1 MKIKIISLFAL
12 AVLVVSCSTPAAPE
26 YDPLPGYYQE
36 VSRGWN
42 LFQQEN
48 YSIAASSFRTAIKAD
63 LEDAQSEAYVGL
75 AWSLALQDSL
85 AKAVNNYQ
93 AALLRDP
100 DSPKPLVFILS
111 GLSFC
116 YRDLEPPDYAAV
128 RDNAKA
134 ALQLNPSFVFDY
146 KTSINS
152 QDLKAVLA
160 EAYFNLGAYD
170 SAAVYAD
177 PEGTL
182 NPNAQDYQAKLLS
195 KINLLITLSQ
205 EGD

>member
-12 AVLVVSCSTPAAPE
+12 SVLVVSCSTPAAPE

-36 VSRGWN
+36 VSRGWGF
-42 LFQQEN
+42 LGQEN
-48 YSIAASSFRTAIKAD
+48 YSLAATNFRTAIKAD

-93 AALLRDP
+93 AALLREP
-100 DSPKPLVFILS
+100 ESPKPLVYVLS

-116 YRDLEPPDYAAV
+116 YRDLEPPDYEAV
-128 RDNAKA
+128 RDNALA
-134 ALQLNPSFVFDY
+134 ALELSPGFVFDY

-152 QDLKAVLA
+152 QDLEAVLA
-160 EAYFNLGAYD
+160 EAYFNLGKYD

-177 PEGTL
+177 PNGSLDST
-182 NPNAQDYQAKLLS
+182 AADYQEDLLS
-195 KINLLITLSQ
+195 KINLLITLSR

>member
-12 AVLVVSCSTPAAPE
+12 SVIVISCSTPAAPE
-26 YDPLPGYYQE
+26 YDPLPGYFQE
-36 VSRGWN
+36 VSRGWGF
-42 LFQQEN
+42 FQQEN
-48 YSIAASSFRTAIKAD
+48 YSLAATSFRTAIKAD
-63 LEDAQSEAYVGL
+63 IEDAQNEAYVGL

-85 AKAVNNYQ
+85 SKAVNNYQ

-100 DSPKPLVFILS
+100 DSPEPLVYILS
-111 GLSFC
+111 GLSLC
-116 YRDLEPPDYAAV
+116 YRDLKPPDYQGV
-128 RDNAKA
+128 RTNALA
-134 ALQLNPSFVFDY
+134 ALGLSPNFVFKY

-160 EAYFNLGAYD
+160 EAYFNLGNYD

-177 PEGTL
+177 PDSTL
-182 NPNAQDYQAKLLS
+182 DPDAEDYEADLLS